1 MNLHANNKEEKI
13 LLSKILLQKRK
24 ESNHQRKIPR
34 KNHPQRYK
42 RNKRILTYRTEK
54 TSPQKTEVKKLK
66 TN

>member
-42 RNKRILTYRTEK
+42 RILTYRTEK